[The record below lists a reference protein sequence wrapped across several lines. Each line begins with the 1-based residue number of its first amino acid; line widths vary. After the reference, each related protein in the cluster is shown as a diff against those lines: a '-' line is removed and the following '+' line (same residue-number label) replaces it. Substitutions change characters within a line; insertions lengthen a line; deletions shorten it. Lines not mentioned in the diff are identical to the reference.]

1 MFFISS
7 AQAQTTAA
15 AGDPGLMSSLIMFG
29 GLFIFMYLF
38 IMYQSINFSSTL
50 PDVVLGVSAYHLR
63 GRT

>member
-38 IMYQSINFSSTL
+38 INYSPTAQASEGTHQLAKQSQQ
-50 PDVVLGVSAYHLR
+50 G
-63 GRT
+63 G